1 MYKEVTFN
9 ITKLLSRIDMKKK
22 KNRLHDPRLL
32 FYIFLQLN
40 KEKTKQILPELG
52 TFALMTLKKTNETK
66 KKH

>member
-1 MYKEVTFN
+1 
-9 ITKLLSRIDMKKK
+9 MKKK

-66 KKH
+66 KKTLKVLNNPTSDFYH